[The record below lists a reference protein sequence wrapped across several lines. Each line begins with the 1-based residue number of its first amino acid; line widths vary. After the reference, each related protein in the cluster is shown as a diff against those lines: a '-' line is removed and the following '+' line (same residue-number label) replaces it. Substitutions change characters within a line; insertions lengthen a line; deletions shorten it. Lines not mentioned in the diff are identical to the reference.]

1 MTDETI
7 EDLLPDIPFLTPESV
22 ASAFKYRWTRTSDD
36 DDGVFIH
43 KTLGGIY
50 SEWLRDSFNEGV
62 KRWTERLS
70 EGGKLDKEEILE
82 RGVKAYTNLA
92 TDRIF
97 ILSHA
102 TGSKENI
109 STRNVYLRQ
118 AIMFAVTQH
127 LVREAIARSGIML
140 PQNIANDKPFPWYR
154 IDFNR
159 ILRMIYLTPDSKP
172 LEFSDG
178 IFAQLDKIDL
188 DIAWEQYA
196 KEKGIKLP
204 ETSKAKAEAVVK
216 VDEAPVED
224 VPDGFAG
231 KFIGGVWKKVHM
243 KLEIIGGSRKK
254 QWRLQIKHTD
264 DKKFESYD
272 LKDVGFVNRRKR
284 EIKQSFH
291 ALHQFAQYGG
301 FLHKEDVT
309 GTYLDQYGEPTT
321 IKWQTFKKHISRLRV
336 DLQAAFG
343 IKEDPIKRMRD
354 GTYGLEFGSLKI
366 TDTPLKQAM
375 SDFIDDGRDTRPVS
389 GEAEI
394 VTYTEK
400 FEQTAA
406 VSQKEFALSGVEQQQ
421 IYRLEDDG
429 KFWGEIM
436 HHTGSDDELPD
447 S

>member
-22 ASAFKYRWTRTSDD
+22 ANAFKYRWTRTSDD

-43 KTLGGIY
+43 KTLGGIH
-50 SEWLRDSFNEGV
+50 SEWSRDSFNEGV

-70 EGGKLDKEEILE
+70 EGGKLDKKEILE

-102 TGSKENI
+102 TGSKGNL
-109 STRNVYLRQ
+109 STRNIYLRQ
-118 AIMFAVTQH
+118 AIMLAVTQH
-127 LVREAIARSGIML
+127 QVRNAIVNNGIML
-140 PQNIANDKPFPWYR
+140 PQNIADDKPFPWYR
-154 IDFNR
+154 FDFNT
-159 ILRMIYLTPDSKP
+159 ILKGLYLSPDSKP
-172 LEFSDG
+172 LVFSDG
-178 IFAQLDKIDL
+178 VFAQLDKMDL

-196 KEKGIKLP
+196 KEKGIKVP

-216 VDEAPVED
+216 DEEAPVED

-231 KFIGGVWKKVHM
+231 KFIGAVWKKVHM

-336 DLQAAFG
+336 DL
-343 IKEDPIKRMRD
+343 
-354 GTYGLEFGSLKI
+354 
-366 TDTPLKQAM
+366 
-375 SDFIDDGRDTRPVS
+375 
-389 GEAEI
+389 
-394 VTYTEK
+394 
-400 FEQTAA
+400 
-406 VSQKEFALSGVEQQQ
+406 
-421 IYRLEDDG
+421 
-429 KFWGEIM
+429 
-436 HHTGSDDELPD
+436 
-447 S
+447 